1 MTAITFTPNLA
12 LNEPPYNSPLS
23 GSGDPV
29 WSTNL
34 NYNATILDQMY
45 GNTTNIAVSTSGTTA
60 FTAIPAPS
68 ATAAG
73 GTSQAMRILLA
84 GALAANQ
91 NVLLPYNVAGMWVI
105 TNSCTGA
112 FTVTLGSSNLAGTAF
127 DGTTVVCPSASSI
140 IVYCDGND
148 VKKADDG
155 VNSATLTVTGNTYLA
170 TTSGSVGIGTTSP
183 AGPLEVKA
191 ATSQIIATSTTGTNS
206 AKLTANNTGGSFQ
219 FAIDNS
225 TGGIYG
231 GSTPVVAYTR
241 AIWNNSA
248 TAPTIFYTNSAERM
262 RIGGGTGSN
271 DGNVYI
277 GQTSYDPIGARTNG
291 TVIGPNTVT
300 GSGMQIRAEAG
311 GIKFGINVNSGTN
324 IVFYS
329 DTGSAYT
336 SAGNIST
343 TGGNTYFNTPSDYRL
358 KENVQPM
365 SNGLATITA
374 LKPITYDW
382 TRDKSASEGFIAH
395 ELQAVIPLAV
405 YGEKDATNEDG
416 SIHAQQVDYSK
427 IVVHLVAAIQEL
439 KAEFDAYK
447 LTHP

>member
-1 MTAITFTPNLA
+1 MTITTNLA
-12 LNEPPYNSPLS
+12 LNEPAYNSTSPTW
-23 GSGDPV
+23 DQP
-29 WSTNL
+29 L

-45 GNTTNIAVSTSGTTA
+45 GNTTSISVSTSGTTA
-60 FTAIPAPS
+60 FTAILAPS

-73 GTSQAMRILLA
+73 GTSQAMRILLT
-84 GALAANQ
+84 GALSANQ

-105 TNSCTGA
+105 TNSCTNA

-155 VNSATLTVTGNTYLA
+155 ILNSSTLTVTGNTYLA

-191 ATSQIIATSTTGTNS
+191 ATSQIIATSTTGTNPVILK
-206 AKLTANNTGGSFQ
+206 AQNTGGSFQ
-219 FAIDNS
+219 YVIDNS
-225 TGGIYG
+225 TGVTYG
-231 GSTPVVAYTR
+231 SGTGYSRIVYNDST
-241 AIWNNSA
+241 S
-248 TAPTIFYTNSAERM
+248 APTLFYLNNAERA
-262 RIGGGTGSN
+262 RLTS
-271 DGNVYI
+271 DGNFYV
-277 GQTSYDPIGARTNG
+277 GQKTTDPIGNRING
-291 TVIGPNTVT
+291 TVIGPATVT
-300 GSGMQIRAEAG
+300 GSGMQIRADSG
-311 GIKFGINVNSGTN
+311 GIKFGINASSGAN
-324 IVFYS
+324 IGFFT

-336 SAGNIST
+336 AAGSITSNGINTNYGT
-343 TGGNTYFNTPSDYRL
+343 TSDYRL

-365 SNGLATITA
+365 LSGLAAITA
-374 LKPITYDW
+374 LKPVTYDW
-382 TRDKSASEGFIAH
+382 VLDKSAGEGFIAH
-395 ELQAVIPLAV
+395 DLQTVIPFAV
-405 YGEKDATNEDG
+405 YGDKDATNEDG
-416 SIHAQQVDYSK
+416 SIKPQQVDYSK